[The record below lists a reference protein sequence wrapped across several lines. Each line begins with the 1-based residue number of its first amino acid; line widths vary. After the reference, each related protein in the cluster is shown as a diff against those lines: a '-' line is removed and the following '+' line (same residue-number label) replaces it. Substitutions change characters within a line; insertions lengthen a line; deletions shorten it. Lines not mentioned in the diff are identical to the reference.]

1 MIFNQPEN
9 WKQLQEYV
17 NLIFVNIGFDSHV
30 EKNIIT
36 PRGDVDIDVFAI
48 DVNSVNKDKYIV
60 ECKWWNNKIPQTV
73 IHAFTTVM
81 SETGGNFGFI
91 ITKEGLQSGAI
102 KYLDYTNIKALTF
115 VDFQKIYFSIW
126 YNKYF
131 RPRLI
136 RFSGDFMQYTE
147 TFNSKRFKCFD
158 KLNDIQKDRYFELV
172 EKYETFS
179 FIILGLTTPNN
190 HPQFEN
196 LDELKQEAQN
206 IGLIINSNCFTDLLH
221 ELEQTC
227 KNVVNEFNELFG
239 ENIFNS

>member
-17 NLIFVNIGFDSHV
+17 NLIFVNIGYESYV

-48 DVNSVNKDKYIV
+48 DVNSINKDKYIV

-81 SETGGNFGFI
+81 SEIGGNFGFI

-102 KYLDYTNIKALTF
+102 KYLDFTNIKAMTF
-115 VDFQKIYFSIW
+115 LDFQKMYFSDW

-131 RPRLI
+131 QPKLML
-136 RFSGDFMQYTE
+136 FSNDLMEYTE
-147 TFNSKRFKCFD
+147 PINSRRFRYFE
-158 KLNDIQKDRYFELV
+158 KLNKTQKDRYFELLD
-172 EKYETFS
+172 KYENFS
-179 FIILGLTTPNN
+179 YFILTLTTTDNYS
-190 HPQFEN
+190 QFEN
-196 LDELKQEAQN
+196 IEKLKLEAQN
-206 IGLIINSNCFTDLLH
+206 IGLIINSNCAIELLS
-221 ELEQTC
+221 ELEITC
-227 KNVVNEFNELFG
+227 KKVINEFNEIFG